1 MYSVLSGFKIWIRRL
16 KFVRKD
22 QCEFVRTEQNVCT
35 LSSHGLRTVVANIA
49 SEIPKMPSDAYHPV
63 LARGGGTYPYQE
75 ETVPSRFVVA
85 PGTTSDFS
93 SSIRPTPVRF

>member
-63 LARGGGTYPYQE
+63 LGGGGGYLP
-75 ETVPSRFVVA
+75 VPRRDRAV
-85 PGTTSDFS
+85 
-93 SSIRPTPVRF
+93 PVRGCSRYHFRLF

>member
-63 LARGGGTYPYQE
+63 LARGGGYLP
-75 ETVPSRFVVA
+75 VPRRDRAV
-85 PGTTSDFS
+85 
-93 SSIRPTPVRF
+93 PVRGCSRYHFRLF

>member
-1 MYSVLSGFKIWIRRL
+1 MYSVLSGLRWTRRL

-22 QCEFVRTEQNVCT
+22 QCEFVCTEQNVCT

-63 LARGGGTYPYQE
+63 LGMGGRGTYPYQE
-75 ETVPSRFVVA
+75 ETVPSQFVVA
-85 PGTTSDFS
+85 PGATLALS